1 MDIKSVL
8 KNCAAELK
16 VKAKVISPASLTC
29 MLFIERMGGSR
40 GRGENVDICKELEQ
54 YWTSLPSEVEIF
66 NETRGELAAV
76 EEGLMRLQKNKEI

>member
-54 YWTSLPSEVEIF
+54 Y
-66 NETRGELAAV
+66 
-76 EEGLMRLQKNKEI
+76 